1 MQLTRSLKAPPGD
14 PTREPMKYF
23 PGFKICFQNQLVPLH
38 LGAREVLWAVHTL
51 TEENMLVGLALP
63 GVRLV

>member
-1 MQLTRSLKAPPGD
+1 
-14 PTREPMKYF
+14 
-23 PGFKICFQNQLVPLH
+23 
-38 LGAREVLWAVHTL
+38 VLWAVHTL